1 LSRRREKES
10 EEMSFLSVEGLTKRF
25 GDLVAVDQVSLEAER
40 EGILSI
46 IGPNGAGKTT
56 FFNLLTGFYR
66 PDSGRVIFKGQDIT
80 HLPPHE
86 IIRHGISR
94 SFQVASLFDEMT
106 VLENISIGVQSH
118 LGYKGKL
125 FSRFEDNLVVRE
137 ESLKV
142 LERVKLLEIKDHTVK
157 ALSHGDRKILD
168 LAMALTTKPEI
179 LLLDEPTSGLAGEEQ
194 FKMVELIA
202 ENLKKELKLV
212 IVEHDMDIVFS
223 LSDHIMVLN
232 QGRKLAYGNPQE
244 IVENDEVQKAYLG
257 GDRSH
262 AGA

>member
-1 LSRRREKES
+1 MER
-10 EEMSFLSVEGLTKRF
+10 MSFLSIEGLTKRF
-25 GDLVAVDQVSLEAER
+25 GDLVAVDQVSLEVEK

-66 PDSGRVIFKGQDIT
+66 PDSGRVILKGRDIT
-80 HLPPHE
+80 HRPPHE
-86 IIRHGISR
+86 NIKEGISR

-106 VLENISIGVQSH
+106 VLDNIRIGVQSY
-118 LGYKGKL
+118 LGVKGRL
-125 FSRFEDNLVVRE
+125 FSRFEDNAKVRE

-142 LERVKLLEIKDHTVK
+142 LEKVKLQNIQDHTVK

-168 LAMALTTKPEI
+168 LAMALTTRPEI

-194 FKMVELIA
+194 TRMVELIA
-202 ENLKKELKLV
+202 EHLRKELKLV

-232 QGRKLAYGNPQE
+232 QGKKLAYGTPQE
-244 IVENDEVQKAYLG
+244 IVENEEVQRAYLG

-262 AGA
+262 ART

>member
-1 LSRRREKES
+1 
-10 EEMSFLSVEGLTKRF
+10 MSFLSIEGLTKRF
-25 GDLVAVDQVSLEAER
+25 GDMIAVGQVSLEVEK

-66 PDSGRVIFKGQDIT
+66 PDSGRIMLKGKDIT
-80 HLPPHE
+80 HRPPHE
-86 IIRHGISR
+86 NIKEGISR
-94 SFQVASLFDEMT
+94 AFQVASLFNEMT
-106 VLENISIGVQSH
+106 VLDNIRIGVQSY
-118 LGYKGKL
+118 LGVKGRL
-125 FSRFEDNLVVRE
+125 FSRFEDNVEVRE
-137 ESLKV
+137 ESLKL
-142 LERVKLLEIKDHTVK
+142 LEKVKLQEIRNHTVN

-168 LAMALTTKPEI
+168 LAMALTTRPEL

-194 FKMVELIA
+194 ARMAELIT
-202 ENLKKELKLV
+202 EHLRKEVKLI

-232 QGRKLAYGNPQE
+232 QGRKLAYGTPNE
-244 IVENDEVQKAYLG
+244 IIDNEEVQKAYLG

-262 AGA
+262 ARA

>member
-1 LSRRREKES
+1 
-10 EEMSFLSVEGLTKRF
+10 MSFLSVESVTKKF
-25 GDLVAVDQVSLEAER
+25 GDLVAVDGVTLEIAQ

-56 FFNLLTGFYR
+56 FFNVLTGFYQA
-66 PDSGRVIFKGQDIT
+66 DGGRVVFKGREIT
-80 HLPPHE
+80 NLPPHE
-86 IIRHGISR
+86 IIKQGISR
-94 SFQVASLFDEMT
+94 SFQVASLFDDMT
-106 VLENISIGVQSH
+106 VLDNIRVGIQSH
-118 LGYKGKL
+118 LGRKGRL
-125 FSRFEDNLVVRE
+125 FSLFEKDTQVRD
-137 ESLKV
+137 ESEKI
-142 LERVKLLEIKDHTVK
+142 LERVKLQEIRDHVVK

-168 LAMALTTKPEI
+168 LAMALTTQPQV

-194 FKMVELIA
+194 AKMVELIG
-202 ENLKKELKLV
+202 ENLRREVKLI

-232 QGRKLAYGNPQE
+232 QGRKLAYGSPKE
-244 IVENDEVQKAYLG
+244 IVENEQVQKAYLG

>member
-1 LSRRREKES
+1 
-10 EEMSFLSVEGLTKRF
+10 MSFLSIEGLTKRF
-25 GDLVAVDQVSLEAER
+25 GDMVAVDQISLEVEK

-66 PDSGRVIFKGQDIT
+66 PDSGRVTLKGRDIT
-80 HLPPHE
+80 HRPPHE
-86 IIRHGISR
+86 NIKEGISR
-94 SFQVASLFDEMT
+94 AFQVASLFNEMT
-106 VLENISIGVQSH
+106 VLDNIRIGVQSY
-118 LGYKGKL
+118 LGVKGRL
-125 FSRFEDNLVVRE
+125 FSHFEDNVEVRE
-137 ESLKV
+137 ESLNL
-142 LERVKLLEIKDHTVK
+142 LEKVKLQEIRNHRVN

-168 LAMALTTKPEI
+168 LAMALTTRPEL

-194 FKMVELIA
+194 ARMAELIT
-202 ENLKKELKLV
+202 EHLRKELKLI

-232 QGRKLAYGNPQE
+232 QGRKLAYGTPNE
-244 IVENDEVQKAYLG
+244 IIDNEEVQQAYLG

-262 AGA
+262 ARA

>member
-1 LSRRREKES
+1 
-10 EEMSFLSVEGLTKRF
+10 MSFLSIEGLTKRF
-25 GDLVAVDQVSLEAER
+25 GDMIAVGEVSLEVEK

-66 PDSGRVIFKGQDIT
+66 PDSGRIILKDKDIT
-80 HLPPHE
+80 HRPPHE
-86 IIRHGISR
+86 NIKEGISR
-94 SFQVASLFDEMT
+94 AFQVASLFNEMT
-106 VLENISIGVQSH
+106 VLDNIRIGVQSY
-118 LGYKGKL
+118 LGVKGRL
-125 FSRFEDNLVVRE
+125 FSRFEDNVQVRE
-137 ESLKV
+137 ESLKL
-142 LERVKLLEIKDHTVK
+142 LEKVKLQEIRNHTVN

-168 LAMALTTKPEI
+168 LAMALTTRPEL

-194 FKMVELIA
+194 ARMAELIT
-202 ENLKKELKLV
+202 EHLRKEVKLI

-232 QGRKLAYGNPQE
+232 QGRKLAYGTPNE
-244 IVENDEVQKAYLG
+244 IIENEEVQKAYLG

-262 AGA
+262 ARA

>member
-1 LSRRREKES
+1 
-10 EEMSFLSVEGLTKRF
+10 MSLLDIEGLTKRF
-25 GDLVAVDQVSLEAER
+25 GDLVAVDNVSLQIEE

-56 FFNLLTGFYR
+56 LFNVLTGFHT
-66 PDSGRVIFKGQDIT
+66 PDQGRVLFKGKDIT
-80 HLPPHE
+80 GLLPHAV
-86 IIRHGISR
+86 IQCGISR

-106 VLENISIGVQSH
+106 ILDNVRVGVQSH
-118 LGYKGKL
+118 LGYKGAL
-125 FSRFEDNLVVRE
+125 FRRFEENATVRE
-137 ESLKV
+137 ESMRI
-142 LERVKLLEIKDHTVK
+142 LEQLDLLGIKDNVVK

-179 LLLDEPTSGLAGEEQ
+179 LLLDEPTSGLAGGEQ
-194 FKMVELIA
+194 ARMVELIA
-202 ENLKKELKLV
+202 ENLRKKIKLV
-212 IVEHDMDIVFS
+212 IVEHDMDVVFS

-232 QGRKLAYGNPQE
+232 QGKKLAYGTPQE
-244 IVENDEVQKAYLG
+244 IAENDEVQKAYLG

>member
-1 LSRRREKES
+1 
-10 EEMSFLSVEGLTKRF
+10 MSFLSIEGLTKRF
-25 GDLVAVDQVSLEAER
+25 GDLVAVDQISLEVEK

-66 PDSGRVIFKGQDIT
+66 PDSGRVTLKGRDIT
-80 HLPPHE
+80 HRPPHE
-86 IIRHGISR
+86 NIKEGISR

-106 VLENISIGVQSH
+106 VLDNIRIGVQSY
-118 LGYKGKL
+118 LGTKGNI
-125 FSRFEDNLVVRE
+125 FSLFEDNAKVRE

-142 LERVKLLEIKDHTVK
+142 LEKVKLQDIHDHTVK

-168 LAMALTTKPEI
+168 LAMALTTRPEI

-194 FKMVELIA
+194 ARMVELIS
-202 ENLKKELKLV
+202 EQLRKELKLV

-232 QGRKLAYGNPQE
+232 QGKKLAYGTPQE
-244 IVENDEVQKAYLG
+244 IVENEEVQRAYLG

-262 AGA
+262 ARA